1 MQFEDRELECFIHKP
16 RNSKDCQE
24 IAFFYKFWREYSS
37 ADTLISV
44 TL

>member
-1 MQFEDRELECFIHKP
+1 MQFEDRDLESFIHTP
-16 RNSKDCQE
+16 RNTKDCQE
-24 IAFFYKFWREYSS
+24 IASFYKVWREYSS